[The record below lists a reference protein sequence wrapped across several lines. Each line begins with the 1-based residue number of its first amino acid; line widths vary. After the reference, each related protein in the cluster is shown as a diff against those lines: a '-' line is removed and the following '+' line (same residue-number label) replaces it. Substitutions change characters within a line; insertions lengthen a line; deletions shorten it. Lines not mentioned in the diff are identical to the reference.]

1 MYSFYLIINLSLTP
15 CYSWSANRM
24 RFSTRDMLLVS
35 RDSIQ
40 ILEKA
45 DGGQYT
51 DRVVGESVQPDTRI
65 RVELNGLEAG

>member
-1 MYSFYLIINLSLTP
+1 
-15 CYSWSANRM
+15 
-24 RFSTRDMLLVS
+24 MLLVS